1 MQSLRAAINHRA
13 KRRFKVVKHSVLL
26 VEYKG
31 EAYFG
36 AEVRVADLS
45 DGKLE
50 LGDAHSRLHLM
61 TREGPA
67 GHELIGSGNLL
78 LDLYAIGGRLTAHP
92 DAASTFVVDIFYLE
106 LHLSCFV
113 RRSDGLAAHNKL
125 SFARAV
131 PTEAHLE
138 RLRLGSHDHS
148 ERRLCGTKII
158 RLPSSIVIDDFK
170 HQLLLL
176 LEEVG

>member
-1 MQSLRAAINHRA
+1 MG
-13 KRRFKVVKHSVLL
+13 KHSVIL
-26 VEYKG
+26 VIYKG

-36 AEVRVADLS
+36 AVVRVADLS

-92 DAASTFVVDIFYLE
+92 DAAFTVVVVDTGNLE
-106 LHLSCFV
+106 LHLNCFV
-113 RRSDGLAAHNKL
+113 RHSDGLAAHNKL